1 MWLISSVISLLKNLK
16 TLYLLT
22 NCTKTRTGIY
32 LETHETDKT
41 RKKNRHCLK
50 ILLRKDD
57 PKNFTKFT
65 KRNPLFGNS
74 LTGYGS

>member
-22 NCTKTRTGIY
+22 NCTKTKTGIY

-41 RKKNRHCLK
+41 RKKKQTLF
-50 ILLRKDD
+50 KD
-57 PKNFTKFT
+57 FIEE
-65 KRNPLFGNS
+65 R
-74 LTGYGS
+74 